1 MIWAWLLLMGG
12 LGLVLAPLLGVGAP
26 NLVLTD
32 VIAFAA
38 AVLPTW
44 LYLTLNEASMAAGTI
59 GKRLRGLAV
68 ASDPAR
74 AHVASVALRNAVKLL
89 PWQLAHLAVP
99 RLLFDTQG
107 PFAIGCVVA
116 ALVLTVGS
124 VAMAVV
130 DPHRRALHDRVART
144 QVVTIDPIQ
153 S

>member
-32 VIAFAA
+32 VIAFGA

-44 LYLTLNEASMAAGTI
+44 LYLTLTEASMAAGTI

-74 AHVASVALRNAVKLL
+74 LL
-89 PWQLAHLAVP
+89 CA
-99 RLLFDTQG
+99 R
-107 PFAIGCVVA
+107 AITSSIA
-116 ALVLTVGS
+116 ERSSSA
-124 VAMAVV
+124 
-130 DPHRRALHDRVART
+130 
-144 QVVTIDPIQ
+144 
-153 S
+153 